1 MMIALKTGLL
11 LGLFGAAMCGQDP
24 FLQPPA
30 PAPPK
35 ADYLNGEAWKRAFQ
49 GLFGKG
55 NKRLGNP
62 TNVVVKP
69 LSGRKIL
76 IDESRP
82 NVCAVRLLEVPLPR
96 NVEAWT
102 PQLVPP
108 ADGYSTVEAQV
119 PAPACPKG

>member
-1 MMIALKTGLL
+1 MMIVKSVLL
-11 LGLFGAAMCGQDP
+11 LGLFTAAAYGQDP

-35 ADYLNGEAWKRAFQ
+35 ADYLNGEAWKHAFQ
-49 GLFGKG
+49 GLFGKS
-55 NKRLGNP
+55 NQRLGNP
-62 TNVVVKP
+62 PNIVFKP
-69 LSGRKIL
+69 PSGRVFHVI
-76 IDESRP
+76 EGSRP
-82 NVCAVRLLEVPLPR
+82 DVCAVRLLEVPLPR

-102 PQLVPP
+102 PQVVPP